1 MKIHLIHLF
10 SKLCT
15 RLIFP
20 STFPVSD
27 DCEAVQLVL
36 LTPSGGWQP
45 TTPPASLTASPQ
57 LSRKNEPI
65 LKSRGS
71 FKFNSSKKHV
81 SINEKKF
88 NFGSNTSL
96 KTLETSPIIV
106 RIEDETENNLQ
117 VKLSRQCSYSEAE
130 NSLCDRNVGK
140 TNIHIVNE
148 YQTNKTDESLEKPVS
163 NNQKSVNVRL
173 SNDTTQSPTVK
184 KKEMHLFRRSS
195 KTSKQRPSSLLLN
208 QDDEN
213 INTNEELHGNRSKSA
228 DESFSHSTEASNS
241 TEKFKNMFPNVE
253 CANTI
258 PNTELITR
266 LKEKIFN
273 RSNSVE
279 RNARA
284 TELESDDESTP
295 LVSSERSSPSISVK
309 THQQTSQ
316 DENLPGMSPTYSSP
330 CSSSNSHKNNSIDEN
345 SAGKARI
352 NQNSTIQKNLSPNNL
367 DCDNS
372 DLTISVEFSPS
383 PERSSSEGHLRN
395 LVHESNCDIVDR
407 NVFCHSTE
415 AVGEESNS
423 NSSLNEI
430 SGFLLRTRSANS
442 VPYLLEPCSMSV
454 LSRGAS
460 DASLR
465 SNFLWRQDAVDD
477 DEDFNFPESSV

>member
-1 MKIHLIHLF
+1 MNEIQLIPPL
-10 SKLCT
+10 SK
-15 RLIFP
+15 
-20 STFPVSD
+20 FPVSD
-27 DCEAVQLVL
+27 DSEAVQLVL

-106 RIEDETENNLQ
+106 RIEDETENN
-117 VKLSRQCSYSEAE
+117 VHVRLSRQCSNSEPE
-130 NSLCDRNVGK
+130 NSPCDRNLGK
-140 TNIHIVNE
+140 TNIQIVNE
-148 YQTNKTDESLEKPVS
+148 HQVNKTDESLEKPMPNNHKS
-163 NNQKSVNVRL
+163 NVNVRL

-184 KKEMHLFRRSS
+184 KKEIHLFRRSS
-195 KTSKQRPSSLLLN
+195 KTSKPRPSSLLLN

-213 INTNEELHGNRSKSA
+213 LNTNEEIHSNRSKSA
-228 DESFSHSTEASNS
+228 DESFSHTAEASNS
-241 TEKFKNMFPNVE
+241 TEKYKNVFPNIE
-253 CANTI
+253 YANAV
-258 PNTELITR
+258 PNTELISR

-273 RSNSVE
+273 RSSSIE
-279 RNARA
+279 RNTRVN
-284 TELESDDESTP
+284 EMESDDESTP
-295 LVSSERSSPSISVK
+295 LMSSERSSPSISVK
-309 THQQTSQ
+309 AHRQTSQ
-316 DENLPGMSPTYSSP
+316 DENLPGTSPPYSSP
-330 CSSSNSHKNNSIDEN
+330 CSSSNSHHHKSNSTNEN
-345 SAGKARI
+345 SPIKQGKNI
-352 NQNSTIQKNLSPNNL
+352 NKQNSTIQKNLSPNNL

-372 DLTISVEFSPS
+372 DMTISVEFSPS
-383 PERSSSEGHLRN
+383 PERSNSESHLHN

-407 NVFCHSTE
+407 NILSHSNE

-454 LSRGAS
+454 LSRGVS